1 MSPFDPAFA
10 RAQDQLGRGWAAT
23 WKKSTPP
30 PLPARRRSRCARPG
44 RPARGRP
51 RARAAPEHENFPVA
65 SRLIAAPLRA
75 PVRAFYAVVRA
86 ADEAADAPG
95 LDPAQRRARLEI
107 YFRATCL

>member
-1 MSPFDPAFA
+1 MEKIDTAPSS
-10 RAQDQLGRGWAAT
+10 GAT
-23 WKKSTPP
+23 SQPV
-30 PLPARRRSRCARPG
+30 LPT
-44 RPARGRP
+44 RPARPRPPARP
-51 RARAAPEHENFPVA
+51 RGPEHENFPVA

-95 LDPAQRRARLEI
+95 LDQTQRRARLEI